1 MSSKQR
7 YSKLIR
13 FGVYLA
19 VIVLINIA
27 GLTLYARFD
36 LTKSKAF
43 SISEASKQVVST
55 LSEPLTINVFF
66 TKDLPPPHNNTE
78 RYLRDLL
85 EEFAL
90 YSNQYFNFRFYNVSS
105 DAGGTAANGQQN
117 QQLAQGYGIHPVQI
131 QVFEQDEV
139 KFMRAYMGMALVH
152 GDTVEKIPT
161 ITTVSGL
168 EYKITTAIQKLNNKV
183 SAFLRL
189 KDKIQVTL
197 YLSSSLKSV
206 APIIG
211 LDHLADYPKEIERVV
226 TTLNKS
232 AYDRLQFKYVD
243 PSDDEARALQEQ
255 YDLMHLKWPDQTKA
269 GLKAG
274 SGIIG
279 LVMRY
284 GDKSRTMPLMEVIRL
299 PIFGTQYQLVGLDQ
313 VEEIINANLETLIN
327 INTDIGYLASHGT
340 LNMASAPQGPMGGQG
355 QESLTSFNA
364 LLSENYSVNQID
376 LAKDDIPDSLKCL
389 IIARPTEK
397 FSEYELYQI
406 DQALMRGTSLA
417 LFLDAFK
424 MEMPGQPQMMG
435 LNQGPSHVPIDTG
448 LKKLLAH
455 YGVTV
460 KPAYVL
466 DENSHR
472 QRMPREMGGGERPIY
487 FAPII
492 KAENINQELPFLSNI
507 KGLITVKISPAIVDQ
522 ERIKT
527 LKLIA
532 TELFGS
538 SEKSWLME
546 APINLNPIM
555 LSPPPKEEM
564 AAQPLSYMIEGAF
577 PSYFAGKPIPEKQT
591 KEDLKEPGDTPQ
603 APAPK
608 AAENDAA
615 AKADADAV
623 KDKPAVDMSKIES
636 KSTVVDKG
644 VPARIFLLTSSEM
657 LQDNVLDPA
666 GTSPNDMFI
675 MNVIDVLNDRG
686 SIAEMRSKVQRFNPL
701 DDVSAPAKTLIK
713 IINIAGLPVLVIVCG
728 LLVWLHRVSRR
739 KRIEG
744 LFKP

>member
-1 MSSKQR
+1 MGSKQN

-36 LTKSKAF
+36 LTRSKAF
-43 SISEASKQVVST
+43 SISEASKRVVST

-90 YSNQYFNFRFYNVSS
+90 HSNQYFNFRFYNVGS
-105 DAGGTAANGQQN
+105 DAGGAVDNGQQN

-161 ITTVSGL
+161 ITTISGL

-197 YLSSSLKSV
+197 YLSSSLKEV

-211 LDHLADYPKEIERVV
+211 LDNLADYPKEIERVV

-232 AYDRLQFKYVD
+232 AYDRLQFNHID
-243 PSDDEARALQEQ
+243 PADSDAQSLQQ
-255 YDLMHLKWPDQTKA
+255 QHDLMHLKWPDQAEA

-279 LVMRY
+279 LVMRH
-284 GDKSRTMPLMEVIRL
+284 GDKSRTVPLMEVIRL

-327 INTDIGYLASHGT
+327 INTDIGYLAGHGT
-340 LNMASAPQGPMGGQG
+340 LEMTPAPPGPMGGQG
-355 QESLTSFNA
+355 QESLTSFNT
-364 LLSENYSVNQID
+364 LLSENYSINHID
-376 LAKDDIPDSLKCL
+376 LDKGDIPSSLKCL

-397 FSEYELYQI
+397 FSDYELYQI

-417 LFLDAFK
+417 LFLDAFE
-424 MEMPGQPQMMG
+424 MVMPGQPQMMG
-435 LNQGPSHVPIDTG
+435 LNQGPNHVPIDTG
-448 LKKLLAH
+448 LEKLLAH
-455 YGVTV
+455 YGITV

-472 QRMPREMGGGERPIY
+472 QRMPQEMGGGERPIY

-507 KGLITVKISPAIVDQ
+507 KGPKKI
-522 ERIKT
+522 K
-527 LKLIA
+527 KL
-532 TELFGS
+532 LLPYFN
-538 SEKSWLME
+538 E
-546 APINLNPIM
+546 AVRFP
-555 LSPPPKEEM
+555 EVR
-564 AAQPLSYMIEGAF
+564 SY
-577 PSYFAGKPIPEKQT
+577 
-591 KEDLKEPGDTPQ
+591 LC
-603 APAPK
+603 
-608 AAENDAA
+608 
-615 AKADADAV
+615 
-623 KDKPAVDMSKIES
+623 
-636 KSTVVDKG
+636 
-644 VPARIFLLTSSEM
+644 RHLC
-657 LQDNVLDPA
+657 
-666 GTSPNDMFI
+666 
-675 MNVIDVLNDRG
+675 
-686 SIAEMRSKVQRFNPL
+686 RSKPGRRCQ
-701 DDVSAPAKTLIK
+701 
-713 IINIAGLPVLVIVCG
+713 AGLVFYP
-728 LLVWLHRVSRR
+728 
-739 KRIEG
+739 
-744 LFKP
+744 